1 MKKVLFVLLAMA
13 LLGGTVQA
21 QSDFKSKVES
31 ATGPKFYFGPK
42 FGFNITSI
50 SNSGYD
56 KSKFSF
62 LAGGF
67 AEFRFNREFSFL
79 AELLYARQGDADK
92 HKDTKYRVRVNYLNI
107 PLMAK
112 YYVWQGLSVNFG
124 PQIGFALNARSVT
137 KNDGSTVKVKVR
149 NLNTLDFGFGLG
161 VSYDFD
167 WGLVV
172 STRYNLG
179 LTNVFD
185 KDDVGNNKSRS
196 FQLTAGWRF

>member
-1 MKKVLFVLLAMA
+1 MA
-13 LLGGTVQA
+13 IL
-21 QSDFKSKVES
+21 
-31 ATGPKFYFGPK
+31 Y
-42 FGFNITSI
+42 
-50 SNSGYD
+50 SG
-56 KSKFSF
+56 
-62 LAGGF
+62 A
-67 AEFRFNREFSFL
+67 
-79 AELLYARQGDADK
+79 
-92 HKDTKYRVRVNYLNI
+92 
-107 PLMAK
+107 
-112 YYVWQGLSVNFG
+112 LSSLCFTYI
-124 PQIGFALNARSVT
+124 QCLNARSVT

>member
-31 ATGPKFYFGPK
+31 ATGTKFYFGPK

-50 SNSGYD
+50 SNIELD

-92 HKDTKYRVRVNYLNI
+92 HKDVKERLRVNYLNI

-124 PQIGFALNARSVT
+124 PQIGFALNAREVT
-137 KNDGSTVKVKVR
+137 KNDDATVKLKVK